1 MKPAV
6 NSVGVH
12 LQLSCK
18 NPSNVGGSLTKH
30 NTSVT
35 LVGISKSI
43 MPIDM
48 GFFTCVMPIVDMGNM
63 FFEMQCYGL

>member
-18 NPSNVGGSLTKH
+18 NPSNVGSSLTKH
-30 NTSVT
+30 NNSVT
-35 LVGISKSI
+35 LVVISKNI

-48 GFFTCVMPIVDMGNM
+48 GFYMRHAHRHGQYVF
-63 FFEMQCYGL
+63 